1 MVAFSNHHSGPL
13 TYDVLGDEDD
23 IPFLRAMFGD
33 QAVDF
38 QIWKHG
44 IQQKPGKELAGPCR
58 DGGIHDAL
66 HFNGGHP
73 VGHRI
78 CGKCSQA
85 VCCASGQCVPAEEG
99 EPWRL

>member
-44 IQQKPGKELAGPCR
+44 SPMISTCLSGARVLRPSCRTPQAGSRPSR
-58 DGGIHDAL
+58 
-66 HFNGGHP
+66 
-73 VGHRI
+73 
-78 CGKCSQA
+78 
-85 VCCASGQCVPAEEG
+85 ASLGRTP
-99 EPWRL
+99 PIF